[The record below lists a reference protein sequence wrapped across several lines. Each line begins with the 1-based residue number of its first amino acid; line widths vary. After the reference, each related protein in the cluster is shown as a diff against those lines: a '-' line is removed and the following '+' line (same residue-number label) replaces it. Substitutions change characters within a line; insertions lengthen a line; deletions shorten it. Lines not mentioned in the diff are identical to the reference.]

1 MANVQTVLGDRST
14 DDLGFTLIHEHLTVG
29 FPGYEWD
36 NTSFD
41 RKKEIAGA
49 VEKLKEIKE
58 LGVTSFVDPCPMELG
73 RDPEFAAE
81 CADKSGLNVVVATGL
96 YNEALGI
103 PPHFR
108 SLPADDIAEIYVR
121 EITDGIDKT
130 GIKAGLIKTAT
141 GGIPGMTETAKTIGT
156 HEETCLRAAARA
168 HKATDVP
175 ILCHNDELGPFGRE
189 TLDVFEDEGVDF
201 NRVLIG
207 HACGVGDMRYYFD
220 VLERGAWIGFDRF
233 GIDVIAPDKMRLAS
247 LIGLLAVGYD
257 RIMLSHDAVHC
268 LMGRPSKAW
277 EQFVEACPN
286 NNYSHILK
294 NIIPTLAKAGVS
306 EGTIHTMMVK
316 NPKSYFGG

>member
-14 DDLGFTLIHEHLTVG
+14 NDLGFTLIHEHLTVG

-81 CADKSGLNVVVATGL
+81 CADKSGLNIVVATGL

-121 EITDGIDKT
+121 EITDGINKT
-130 GIKAGLIKTAT
+130 GIKAGIIKTAT

-168 HKATDVP
+168 HKATGQP

-201 NRVLIG
+201 NRVLIVTP
-207 HACGVGDMRYYFD
+207 VGWAICVIILMFWT
-220 VLERGAWIGFDRF
+220 EARGS
-233 GIDVIAPDKMRLAS
+233 V
-247 LIGLLAVGYD
+247 LIGSALTSLP
-257 RIMLSHDAVHC
+257 RIEC
-268 LMGRPSKAW
+268 AW
-277 EQFVEACPN
+277 PR
-286 NNYSHILK
+286 
-294 NIIPTLAKAGVS
+294 
-306 EGTIHTMMVK
+306 
-316 NPKSYFGG
+316 

>member
-36 NTSFD
+36 NISFD

-81 CADKSGLNVVVATGL
+81 CADKSGLNVVIATGL

-130 GIKAGLIKTAT
+130 GIKAGIIKTAT

-168 HKATDVP
+168 HKVTGIP

-233 GIDVIAPDKMRLAS
+233 GIDIIAPDKMRLAS

-277 EQFVEACPN
+277 EQFIEACPN

-306 EGTIHTMMVK
+306 EGTIHTMMVE

>member
-49 VEKLKEIKE
+49 VEKLREIKE

-168 HKATDVP
+168 HKVTGVP

-233 GIDVIAPDKMRLAS
+233 GIDIIAPDKMRLAS

-277 EQFVEACPN
+277 EQFIEACPN

-306 EGTIHTMMVK
+306 EGTIHTMMVE